1 MPVTNEEVYKIH
13 RDYLEHEDELV
24 HHRTTALITIQSF
37 LIATFGFTY
46 QKKYEIAEKLFSQD
60 KSLTPAALGSITD
73 EYNGFLFILAIV
85 GAIFIIG
92 KLQESSS
99 DIEGAV
105 SDQMKL
111 KIVSS
116 SPGIIF
122 GVLGTVLMLSTI
134 LQHAEISVKDQP
146 LFLNPANVYVNSA
159 NTMMVDSVA
168 KPNAHQIDP
177 KDLEGLEEDNAK

>member
-85 GAIFIIG
+85 GAATSYIAWRSILAATYAIKALESNWLQFCEHNPPEHLPGLTGGGIKKSTGDGISLATWAPMFLLILWLATIAALLVFVKIG
-92 KLQESSS
+92 
-99 DIEGAV
+99 
-105 SDQMKL
+105 L
-111 KIVSS
+111 K
-116 SPGIIF
+116 P
-122 GVLGTVLMLSTI
+122 
-134 LQHAEISVKDQP
+134 
-146 LFLNPANVYVNSA
+146 
-159 NTMMVDSVA
+159 
-168 KPNAHQIDP
+168 
-177 KDLEGLEEDNAK
+177 